1 MDITPNSDVTIEITS
16 RPTSRGARLTL
27 ERLFRKDPE
36 IAKTYRRFKETRPSL
51 TQKRRGGRWWSHRM
65 QTKPNFAVEPGRSFT
80 VRTTLDVV
88 RDLESVERF
97 VKVTTA

>member
-1 MDITPNSDVTIEITS
+1 MDITPNTNVTVEITA

-36 IAKTYRRFKETRPSL
+36 IANTYRRFMEQRPSMR
-51 TQKRRGGRWWSHRM
+51 QKRRGGRWWTHRM
-65 QTKPNFAVEPGRSFT
+65 QTKPNFEVAKGRSFT

-88 RDLESVERF
+88 RDLQSVEKF
-97 VKVTTA
+97 VKVSG